1 MVVVGRV
8 VFVID
13 RCVVIVIVKKSL
25 SSSTPSSL
33 SSSSS
38 LGHCRCGRAASCGF
52 VVLCWWFLLSR
63 CHDSKQWRM
72 HQSRSVADVSARRRR
87 RRHRVEPRRRRVEHR
102 CAQSS
107 SCRRCRRKG
116 VRGPVTLIVSV
127 VVGHRC
133 WPVLV
138 VVGIVV
144 VVPSSS
150 SLCRQ

>member
-33 SSSSS
+33 LSSSSWW
-38 LGHCRCGRAASCGF
+38 HCRCGRAA
-52 VVLCWWFLLSR
+52 FLLLCCFGAGFCCSR
-63 CHDSKQWRM
+63 CHERTFSSM
-72 HQSRSVADVSARRRR
+72 HKLRSVSARRRR
-87 RRHRVEPRRRRVEHR
+87 RRHRVKPRRRRVEHR